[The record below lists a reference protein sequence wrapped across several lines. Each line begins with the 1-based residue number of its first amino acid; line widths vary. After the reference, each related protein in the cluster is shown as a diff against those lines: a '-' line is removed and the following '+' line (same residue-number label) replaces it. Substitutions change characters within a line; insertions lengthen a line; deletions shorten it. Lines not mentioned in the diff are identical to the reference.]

1 MGVIVQPLQHFT
13 GNNYFFFYKETYI
26 FTAVGRRASYQTSTI
41 IGIVNFAS
49 IFMPLVDLKEFGRI
63 KVLIFSS

>member
-49 IFMPLVDLKEFGRI
+49 IFMPLVDLK
-63 KVLIFSS
+63 